1 MVQKVKTLLV
11 LEISSF
17 TTKKNAHGNLPW
29 PRTFNRIWRS
39 QHRSQIKYHL

>member
-17 TTKKNAHGNLPW
+17 TTKKNAHGNLP
-29 PRTFNRIWRS
+29 
-39 QHRSQIKYHL
+39 